1 MSLLLDALKRAE
13 QEKMA
18 KQGDR
23 SANDAP
29 AHAPSPAASPR
40 REPANAPALELQ
52 PLGNAANA
60 ANAAPAKPAGAAT
73 AQAVFQAKAAP
84 AQAKSEGERTKTVLI
99 IAGGVILLAILAI
112 GGYFW
117 WQLNS
122 MPQQITTL
130 ARRAPAT
137 GTVTTP
143 SKADTLVPGALAPAT
158 QRPDSASSTFP
169 ASPTSSAPS
178 APQTSSGTP
187 ATTPTT
193 ASASSP
199 SAPAPSTPAP
209 RSEEVAPAARN
220 SAESVARLVR
230 EAPSSP
236 SLRLA
241 PAPAP
246 RVPAEIVAGYE
257 ALRSGDLHAAR
268 RSYTAAFAADS
279 SSVDANLGLATVEAR
294 LGNIGAAASHYR
306 RVLDADPGNATALA
320 GLASMADMSHP
331 EQLEQQLRADIA
343 RYPQSAALH
352 FALGNLY
359 AARGRWQ
366 DAQAAF
372 FETLRLEPASADA
385 LYNLAVAMDHMG
397 QSRLAADYYGRA
409 IGAARGRSASFDPVQ
424 VERRIAELR
433 P

>member
-1 MSLLLDALKRAE
+1 VSLLLDALKRAE

-29 AHAPSPAASPR
+29 AHAPSPAAAPK

-52 PLGNAANA
+52 PLGSAANA
-60 ANAAPAKPAGAAT
+60 AHAAPAKQSGAAT
-73 AQAVFQAKAAP
+73 AHAVFQAKAAP
-84 AQAKSEGERTKTVLI
+84 AQAKAEGERTKTVLI

-130 ARRAPAT
+130 ARRAPAS

-143 SKADTLVPGALAPAT
+143 SKVDTLVPGAIAPVT
-158 QRPDSASSTFP
+158 QRSDSTPPASS
-169 ASPTSSAPS
+169 TSSAPS
-178 APQTSSGTP
+178 VPPASSGT
-187 ATTPTT
+187 TTTTSTT
-193 ASASSP
+193 ASAPSS
-199 SAPAPSTPAP
+199 SAPAPSTSTARIEEAAPPA
-209 RSEEVAPAARN
+209 RT

-230 EAPSSP
+230 EAPSGP

-257 ALRSGDLHAAR
+257 ALRSGDLQGAR
-268 RSYTAAFAADS
+268 RSYTAAYAADS
-279 SSVDANLGLATVEAR
+279 SSIDANLGLATVEAR
-294 LGNIGAAASHYR
+294 LGNIGAAAGHYR

-320 GLASMADMSHP
+320 GLASMADMSQP

-409 IGAARGRSASFDPVQ
+409 VSAARGRNASFDRAQ